1 MSLAPGTRLGPYE
14 ILSALGAG
22 GMGEVYRARD
32 TSLGRDVALKVLPGA
47 LAHDPDRLVRFERE
61 ARLLASLNHPN
72 VAHIYGFDTAH
83 GAAALVLELVEG
95 STLADRIARGPMPV
109 SEALAIARQ
118 IADGLDA
125 AHEQGIVHRDLKPA
139 NVIVRADGTVKILD
153 FGLAKAMY
161 GEPASADLSH
171 SPTITVMGGTQHGV
185 ILGTAAYMSPEQA
198 RGQALDK
205 RTDIW
210 AFGCVLY
217 EMLTGRGAFGGATV
231 SDTIAAIL
239 ERVPDWRALPE
250 TTPEAVRRLLARCLE
265 KGHRK
270 RLRDIGDARIEIDAA
285 LGDGG
290 EPPSVSPPMRRQRT
304 WLVPVAGAA
313 GLAAGI
319 VAAALWPFGSPAPAP
334 ATTTGAISRLTMFAG
349 LTTEPSISSDGRM
362 IAYASNRGGDHLDVW
377 IQQTSGGTAIRLT
390 DDPADDREPDVSP
403 DASLVA
409 FRSDR
414 NPRGIYVVPA
424 LGGDARLVA
433 PDGMAPR
440 FSPDGRSIAYWTGS
454 WLAPHS
460 VGLTQRVFV
469 VPSAGGEPRLLG
481 GGLDSVG
488 DPLWLPDGGALL
500 VFGRRRSPSGELVS
514 DWWRLPIGGGDA
526 TQSGAYERFRTA
538 GINIDP
544 IDDQPIPQAW
554 TLDGVLFAAMDE
566 GEGRS
571 IWRVPIDAA
580 SGRVTGDPVRL
591 TTGTTADAW
600 PDVSQDGRLVFA
612 GHTVSRAPFAVP
624 LDVNVG
630 RATGPLQRMREDSSE
645 TGRTAISADGRV
657 LVVPRYDFGAG
668 SLWVRD
674 IASGRERQIVATPR
688 TPLNPTISS
697 NGRWIGY
704 TVTTTNIGGNAGSG
718 DGYVVSAAGG
728 APRKICDRCEIY
740 QWMPDERAVI
750 VLSADRRTLSRVDV
764 ATGTVVPLVSSG
776 MDVDRPMVGPNAKW
790 MTFNSTL
797 SVVLAPL
804 HADRAS
810 PEAEWTTVLKT
821 SRSTERTAG
830 LSPDGRILYVLLE
843 PDGFRCLYGLRLD
856 PETGRP
862 EGVPFLVHHFHDASR
877 RWGSTGF
884 GSAAVTGMFVADLFE
899 TTGNLWM
906 TSLR

>member
-1 MSLAPGTRLGPYE
+1 MALAPGTRLGPYE

-32 TSLGRDVALKVLPGA
+32 TSLGRDIALKVLPEA

-95 STLADRIARGPMPV
+95 STLADRIARGPMPL

-171 SPTITVMGGTQHGV
+171 SPTITVVGGTQHGV

-198 RGQALDK
+198 RGHVLDK

-217 EMLTGRGAFGGATV
+217 EMLTGRGAFAGATV
-231 SDTIAAIL
+231 SDTIAGIL
-239 ERVPDWRALPE
+239 ERVPDWRALPD
-250 TTPEAVRRLLARCLE
+250 TTPDAVRRLLARCLV
-265 KGHRK
+265 KDHRQ
-270 RLRDIGDARIEIDAA
+270 RLRDIGDARIEIDGALSEPQRGAPPRRTGLKARPYAYVFAA
-285 LGDGG
+285 LG
-290 EPPSVSPPMRRQRT
+290 
-304 WLVPVAGAA
+304 
-313 GLAAGI
+313 GLAAGL
-319 VAAALWPFGSPAPAP
+319 VVAALWPLGSQAPARV
-334 ATTTGAISRLTMFAG
+334 TTTGPVSRLTAFAG
-349 LTTEPSISSDGRM
+349 LTTEPSISPDGRM
-362 IAYASNRGGDHLDVW
+362 IAYASNRAGDNLDVW

-403 DASLVA
+403 DTGLVA

-414 NPRGIYVVPA
+414 NPRGVYVVPA

-469 VPSAGGEPRLLG
+469 VASAGGEPRQLDT
-481 GGLDSVG
+481 GLDSAG
-488 DPLWLPDGGALL
+488 DPLWLPDGRALL
-500 VFGRRRSPSGELVS
+500 VFGRRSSASGELVT
-514 DWWRLPIGGGDA
+514 DWWRVAIDGGEPA
-526 TQSGAYERFRTA
+526 PSGAYERLRAA
-538 GINIDP
+538 GINIEP

-554 TLDGVLFAAMDE
+554 TDEGVLFTAMDK

-571 IWRVPIDAA
+571 IWRVPVDAA
-580 SGRVTGDPVRL
+580 SGRATGDPVRL

-612 GHTVSRAPFAVP
+612 GHTVNRGPFALP
-624 LDVNVG
+624 LDVNAG
-630 RATGPLQRMREDSSE
+630 RATGRLQRMREDSSE
-645 TGRTAISADGRV
+645 TGRTAISADGRL
-657 LVVPRYDFGAG
+657 LVIPRYEFGGG

-688 TPLNPTISS
+688 TPLNPTISAS
-697 NGRWIGY
+697 GQWIGY
-704 TVTTTNIGGNAGSG
+704 TVTAVNIGGNAGSG
-718 DGYVVSAAGG
+718 DGYVVSSSGG
-728 APRKICDRCEIY
+728 APRKICERCELY
-740 QWMPDERAVI
+740 HWMPDERAVL

-764 ATGTVVPLVSSG
+764 ATGTVVPVVSSG

-804 HADRAS
+804 HADRAT
-810 PEAEWTTVLKT
+810 PEAEWTTVLET

-862 EGVPFLVHHFHDASR
+862 EGMPFLVHHFHDASR